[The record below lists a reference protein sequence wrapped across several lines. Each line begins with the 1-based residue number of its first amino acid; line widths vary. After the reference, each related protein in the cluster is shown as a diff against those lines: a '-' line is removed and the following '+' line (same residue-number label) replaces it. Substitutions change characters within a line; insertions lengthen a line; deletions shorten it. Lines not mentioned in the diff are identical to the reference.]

1 MGKLTEHS
9 LELSIEDEDEDE
21 DNPLRVTSGFTS
33 QRDEE
38 MVMVRTPEKQVNR

>member
-9 LELSIEDEDEDE
+9 LELSIEDEEEDE